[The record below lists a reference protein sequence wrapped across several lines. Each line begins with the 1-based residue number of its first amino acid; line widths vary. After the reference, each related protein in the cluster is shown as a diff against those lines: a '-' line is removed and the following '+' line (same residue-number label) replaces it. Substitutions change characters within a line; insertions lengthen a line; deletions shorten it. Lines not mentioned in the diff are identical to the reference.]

1 MCPFLPIVR
10 NTNPNLPQ
18 KIAET
23 DVPRGYIRKINFDVN
38 LPIQTWTPHAYI
50 PTNLS
55 NDLGVVV
62 GGGGGV
68 FRFYVKC
75 NVKLG
80 ESY

>member
-55 NDLGVVV
+55 N
-62 GGGGGV
+62 
-68 FRFYVKC
+68 
-75 NVKLG
+75 
-80 ESY
+80 

>member
-1 MCPFLPIVR
+1 MCPFLP
-10 NTNPNLPQ
+10 NPNLPQ

-68 FRFYVKC
+68 
-75 NVKLG
+75 LG
-80 ESY
+80 YPLFKSEADG

>member
-1 MCPFLPIVR
+1 MCPFLP
-10 NTNPNLPQ
+10 NPNLPQ

-55 NDLGVVV
+55 N
-62 GGGGGV
+62 
-68 FRFYVKC
+68 
-75 NVKLG
+75 
-80 ESY
+80 

>member
-55 NDLGVVV
+55 NCTR
-62 GGGGGV
+62 GGGGGGGDV
-68 FRFYVKC
+68 FQTSLKSEAD
-75 NVKLG
+75 G
-80 ESY
+80 

>member
-1 MCPFLPIVR
+1 MCPFLP
-10 NTNPNLPQ
+10 NPNLPQ

-62 GGGGGV
+62 GGLKLPT
-68 FRFYVKC
+68 FY
-75 NVKLG
+75 LFI
-80 ESY
+80 YLFIY

>member
-55 NDLGVVV
+55 NDTRGDK
-62 GGGGGV
+62 GDKGDV
-68 FRFYVKC
+68 F
-75 NVKLG
+75 
-80 ESY
+80 